1 MNIIYKTKG
10 KNNLMTLICA
20 IFIFGYCSMTYGQ
33 QPTLDIE
40 TEVENASSKKAEDG
54 SILIKCNTY
63 SSDYLY
69 LLYDEIPLANAEII
83 QKSER
88 ITEAQ
93 YKFYNL
99 KAGIYFVCVYDQ
111 DNNSACY
118 KVEIG
123 HN

>member
-1 MNIIYKTKG
+1 MKIISDLKG
-10 KNNLMTLICA
+10 KHYFTVLISTMFLFVFYVEA
-20 IFIFGYCSMTYGQ
+20 SSQ
-33 QPTLDIE
+33 QVVLGVK
-40 TEVENASSKKAEDG
+40 TEVENASGRKAMDG
-54 SILIKCNTY
+54 GILVKCITP

-69 LLYDEIPLANAEII
+69 LLYDEKPLANAEII

-88 ITEAQ
+88 TAEAQ
-93 YKFYNL
+93 YKFEGL
-99 KAGIYFVCVYDQ
+99 KAGTYFVCVYDR